1 MKWAIVGASMCQWWI
16 KNKIMIIDAHVHI
29 SIFDNNAS
37 SLQGAFDLLLEEM
50 KKNGIDSAIII
61 PDNIEGSDNIADLN
75 KAIDLIGDR
84 KNLFLLGSPQIIQ
97 RGSGELEKYQK
108 LLEEGKIK
116 GIKFFPGHDPY
127 YPTDERCLPYYE
139 LCEKLDVPVL
149 FHTGE
154 NSGDS
159 ECAKWNDPKYIV
171 EVAKKYPKLK
181 IIITHYYWPKMD
193 YCYEITK
200 DIQNIYFETAA
211 MADAEVVEKSGG
223 IEKVREILKRTIT
236 DRPNRV
242 IFGTDWPMCKIEEHI
257 ELVKSLGLG
266 EDAESMILMGNA
278 VKAYRLPI

>member
-1 MKWAIVGASMCQWWI
+1 
-16 KNKIMIIDAHVHI
+16 MIIDSHI
-29 SIFDNNAS
+29 HLSLYNNNAK
-37 SLQGAFDLLLEEM
+37 SLQDVFGLFLEEM
-50 KKNGIDSAIII
+50 RKNGINSAIII
-61 PDNIEGSDNIADLN
+61 PDNIEGSDSIADLD
-75 KAIDLIGDR
+75 KAIELIGKR

-97 RGSGELEKYQK
+97 RGSSELEKYRK

-116 GIKFFPGHDPY
+116 GLKFFPGHDPY

-139 LCEKLDVPVL
+139 LCQELDVPVL

-171 EVAKKYPKLK
+171 EVAKKYSKLK

-200 DIQNIYFETAA
+200 NISNIYFETAA
-211 MADAEVVEKSGG
+211 MADAEVIEKSGG
-223 IEKVREILKRTIT
+223 IEKVKEILRKTIA
-236 DRPNRV
+236 DRPDKV

-257 ELVKSLGLG
+257 ELVKSLGLDSEVG
-266 EDAESMILMGNA
+266 EKVFSGNSLEIY
-278 VKAYRLPI
+278 KLTI